1 MKKVRSKIIILNLI
15 VFLLFFLTSTVQ
27 AENVNSKSP
36 FDKGSISVGG
46 SFSFESKGGDFYLTA
61 GGSRR
66 TTFLL
71 TPSARYF
78 IMRNLGVGI
87 DFTYLRT
94 TAGEANTSQFGIGPA
109 ATYYFRVLGDKFYP
123 YVNLGALYSTC
134 KLKTNWPSA
143 ASGFGFRF
151 GGGVAYMLGKKLA
164 VIAELNYNLHFLK
177 REDMDSKTGN
187 IFAITIGLATFFY

>member
-1 MKKVRSKIIILNLI
+1 MKNVRSKVIILNLI
-15 VFLLFFLTSTVQ
+15 VFLLFFITSTIQ
-27 AENVNSKSP
+27 AENVKSKSP
-36 FDKGSISVGG
+36 LDKKSISVGG

-66 TTFLL
+66 TTFLF

-94 TAGEANTSQFGIGPA
+94 TAGAANTSQFGIGPA
-109 ATYYFRVLGDKFYP
+109 ATYYFRVLGDKLYP

-151 GGGVAYMLGKKLA
+151 GGGVACMLGKKLA

-177 REDMDSKTGN
+177 REDMDSETGN
-187 IFAITIGLATFFY
+187 IFAIAIGLATFLY